1 MRKYLLLL
9 FLISIPLAD
18 ESKSRGI
25 VDDYTALKNKI
36 YKSTR
41 TETPPLLMGIW
52 MMKSG
57 GMQLY

>member
-25 VDDYTALKNKI
+25 VDDYTKLKYKI

-41 TETPPLLMGIW
+41 TETPPIIDGNLDDEVW
-52 MMKSG
+52 